1 MTKKVRFHCKCN
13 FVQGKT
19 EKKIKTSLRRHFY
32 IQFFSNITIFIFY
45 IEYTIISSR
54 GTTNACPPPKL
65 QFST

>member
-32 IQFFSNITIFIFY
+32 IQFFSNITIFI
-45 IEYTIISSR
+45 
-54 GTTNACPPPKL
+54 
-65 QFST
+65 